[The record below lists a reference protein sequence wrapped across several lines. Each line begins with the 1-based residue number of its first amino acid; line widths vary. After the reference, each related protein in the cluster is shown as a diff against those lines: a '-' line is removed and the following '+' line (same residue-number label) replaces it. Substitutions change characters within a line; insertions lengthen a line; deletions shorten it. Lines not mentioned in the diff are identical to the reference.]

1 MRAKVHQ
8 TLVLIALVVLSFGCG
23 RTIQSDK
30 SIKEERASGSETG
43 PLFVTALV
51 RRDDGSPLAN
61 AGLHL
66 MVIGRDDKGGMNQV
80 DELLTITGTTKA
92 DGRLRFEIPRKEITG
107 VKEFSLAL
115 NPVSSYSTPAVIR
128 RKNANDILS
137 FKADEKTKS
146 VDVGEVV
153 ILVR

>member
-8 TLVLIALVVLSFGCG
+8 TLVLTALVVLSFGCG

-30 SIKEERASGSETG
+30 SVKEERASGSEAG

-80 DELLTITGTTKA
+80 DELLTITE
-92 DGRLRFEIPRKEITG
+92 RQRH
-107 VKEFSLAL
+107 
-115 NPVSSYSTPAVIR
+115 
-128 RKNANDILS
+128 
-137 FKADEKTKS
+137 S
-146 VDVGEVV
+146 VVQS
-153 ILVR
+153 R